1 MDEIKISDA
10 AKMAVTRK
18 AVGHIN
24 RLFEIMEALT
34 RLRTGVESGELPFS
48 DEIAAEALTLVE
60 EGDLHME
67 GFERTTKLM
76 DLFMATE
83 GGDDDEE

>member
-1 MDEIKISDA
+1 MDGIKISDA
-10 AKMAVTRK
+10 AKMAVAKK
-18 AVGHIN
+18 AIGHIN
-24 RLFEIMEALT
+24 RLLEIEETLM

-67 GFERTTKLM
+67 GFEQTTKLM